1 MPVAANASTI
11 PTFTITVNGTS
22 PEWFYCGQA
31 KHCQSG
37 MVFAINPT
45 AEKSLQGFKNN
56 CASAPEN
63 IVPSLNGEAPAPP
76 PAAASTP
83 PAVVPTAPS
92 FPTGTAAAASVTA
105 LPTQATNVATPFY
118 KPFSTSRT
126 TAWVVAGLAGF
137 LALGMTL

>member
-1 MPVAANASTI
+1 MPVEANATTV

-45 AEKSLQGFKNN
+45 AEKSLDGFKAN
-56 CASAPEN
+56 CANATQN
-63 IVPSLNGEAPAPP
+63 IVPNLNGAAAPP
-76 PAAASTP
+76 PAASTP
-83 PAVVPTAPS
+83 AAVPTS
-92 FPTGTAAAASVTA
+92 PTLPNTVVATSPAAVTA
-105 LPTQATNVATPFY
+105 LPTQSSNAGAGIFAP
-118 KPFSTSRT
+118 SSMSRT
-126 TAWVVAGLAGF
+126 GWVVAGLAGC